1 MKKEF
6 PIKPSPIKEGKTK
19 SNVKKSDGKGRQAPP
34 PRPAIKKDV
43 PLFDPNT
50 GEPNPLYEELTG
62 EPNPLLG
69 IWKKEDFYNVPQ
81 NFEPILKHRFLVIFP
96 EELKIEPYLVTDI
109 KLPIMSV
116 TKKWGR
122 IEFHTSDL
130 ELKMVDSVKNP
141 KLPLIHS
148 MFKEYGKFD
157 MVVEQLD
164 AKNISCKRFV
174 LKSCCITRIDC
185 ETMSYGN
192 PDNEMYNYRVIITPY
207 DIDIK

>member
-34 PRPAIKKDV
+34 PPVKKEV
-43 PLFDPNT
+43 PLFDPYT

-62 EPNPLLG
+62 KPNPLLNT
-69 IWKKEDFYNVPQ
+69 WKKEEFFNVPQ
-81 NFEPILKHRFLVIFP
+81 NFEPVLKNRFLVIFP
-96 EELKIEPYLVTDI
+96 EELNIEPYLITEI
-109 KLPIMSV
+109 KLPSISV
-116 TKKWGR
+116 SKSWGS
-122 IEFHTSDL
+122 IKYETTDL

-148 MFKEYGKFD
+148 IFREYKKFD
-157 MVVEQLD
+157 MAVEQLD
-164 AKNISCKRFV
+164 AKNIAIKRFE
-174 LKSCCITRIDC
+174 LKSCCVSRIDC

-192 PDNEMYNYRVIITPY
+192 QDNEMYNYRVIITPY
-207 DIDIK
+207 DVDIK

>member
-6 PIKPSPIKEGKTK
+6 PIKPIKEGTTK
-19 SNVKKSDGKGRQAPP
+19 SNVKKSNGKGRQAPP
-34 PRPAIKKDV
+34 PPVIKKDI

-62 EPNPLLG
+62 KPNPLLDT
-69 IWKKEDFYNVPQ
+69 WKKEDFYNVPQ
-81 NFEPILKHRFLVIFP
+81 NFEPVLKNRFLVIFP
-96 EELKIEPYLVTDI
+96 EELNIEPYLVTDI
-109 KLPIMSV
+109 KLPSV
-116 TKKWGR
+116 SVSKKWGR
-122 IEFHTSDL
+122 VEFHTSDL

-148 MFKEYGKFD
+148 IFKDYNKFD
-157 MVVEQLD
+157 MAVEQLD
-164 AKNISCKRFV
+164 AKNISCKRFD

-185 ETMSYGN
+185 ETMGYGN

-207 DIDIK
+207 SVDIK